1 MLPQSLIVAGAL
13 IFGLLGTLHLAYT
26 FFTGKFS
33 PRDAATEAAMKLTHP
48 RLTRRTTLWKAWV
61 GFNASHSL
69 GAMLFAAVY
78 LLLALAHMDWLREA
92 PGLVWLAAAGALAYL
107 ALAVRYWFRT
117 PLIGIALA
125 SACFFAAA
133 IALSV

>member
-1 MLPQSLIVAGAL
+1 MVRDPFLALDIDLP
-13 IFGLLGTLHLAYT
+13 T
-26 FFTGKFS
+26 
-33 PRDAATEAAMKLTHP
+33 DLTHP
-48 RLTRRTTLWKAWV
+48 LVKDDLPADPAVRDAMMADTPVLTRQTTVWRATK

-69 GAMLFAAVY
+69 GAMRFAAVY
-78 LLLALAHMDWLREA
+78 LLLALGHIDGLREA
-92 PGLVWLAAAGALAYL
+92 PGLVWRAAAGALAYL

-117 PLIGIALA
+117 PLVGIALA

>member
-1 MLPQSLIVAGAL
+1 MPTQTLIVAGAL
-13 IFGLLGTLHLAYT
+13 IFGLLGTVHLAYT
-26 FFTGKFS
+26 LFTGMFS
-33 PRDAATEAAMKLTHP
+33 PRDATTEAAMKLTHP

-69 GAMLFAAVY
+69 GAMLFAAIY

-92 PGLVWLAAAGALAYL
+92 PGLVWLAALGALAYL

-125 SACFFAAA
+125 SVCFLVAA
-133 IALSV
+133 IVLSV

>member
-1 MLPQSLIVAGAL
+1 MPTQILIVAGAL
-13 IFGLLGTLHLAYT
+13 IFGLLGTVHLAYT
-26 FFTGKFS
+26 FFTGLFS
-33 PRDAATEAAMKLTHP
+33 PRDAATEASMKLTHP

-69 GAMLFAAVY
+69 GAMLFAAIY
-78 LLLALAHMDWLREA
+78 LLLALGHMDWLREA

-107 ALAVRYWFRT
+107 ELAVRYWFRT

-125 SACFFAAA
+125 SVCFLAAA

>member
-1 MLPQSLIVAGAL
+1 MPTQTLIVAGAL
-13 IFGLLGTLHLAYT
+13 IFGLLGTVHLAYT
-26 FFTGKFS
+26 FFTSLFS
-33 PRDAATEAAMKLTHP
+33 PRDAATEASMKLTHP

-69 GAMLFAAVY
+69 GAILFAAVY

-92 PGLVWLAAAGALAYL
+92 PGLVWLAALGALAYL

-125 SACFFAAA
+125 SVCFLAAA
-133 IALSV
+133 IVLSV

>member
-1 MLPQSLIVAGAL
+1 MNPQALIVAGAL
-13 IFGLLGTLHLAYT
+13 LLGVLGSLHLVFT
-26 FFTGKFS
+26 FFTQRFS
-33 PRDAATEAAMKLTHP
+33 PRDPATEASMKRTHP
-48 RLTRRTTLWKAWV
+48 RLTSRTTLWKAWV

-78 LLLALAHMDWLREA
+78 LLLALGHMPWLREA
-92 PGLVWLAAAGALAYL
+92 PSLVWLAAAGALAYL

-125 SACFFAAA
+125 TACFFAAA